1 MGNLTSRLDAEVFT
15 MIDVKQ
21 AAQSASNF
29 IVGLYSNE
37 TISDVMLEE
46 VELSEDGKLWLIT
59 LSFFTPPSSPH
70 IFLNNRVKQYK
81 IFKVDTDT
89 GEVLSMKIRELQH
102 AAA

>member
-1 MGNLTSRLDAEVFT
+1 

-29 IVGLYSNE
+29 IAGLYSNE

-46 VELSEDGKLWLIT
+46 VELSEDGKYWLIT
-59 LSFFTPPSSPH
+59 LSFAAPSSSVHP
-70 IFLNNRVKQYK
+70 ILGIRGRLYK
-81 IFKVDTDT
+81 IFKIDTDT

-102 AAA
+102 EAA